1 MARSAIRREIIFWPG
16 HTRIAHSRQ
25 AFDFAFRRQVQRRAF
40 IGEFLEK
47 SPIIKA
53 ACELVWEF
61 RRMIKTRDGKKLK
74 DWFGKAEQSRIS
86 EMASALDTPPENPC
100 RSRCAARCDS
110 KSFS

>member
-1 MARSAIRREIIFWPG
+1 MARRAVRREIIFWSG
-16 HTRIAHSRQ
+16 RTRIAHSRQ

-86 EMASALDTPPENPC
+86 SAAGSSLADGEDP
-100 RSRCAARCDS
+100 
-110 KSFS
+110 

>member
-1 MARSAIRREIIFWPG
+1 MAQRTVQREIIFWSG
-16 HTRIAHSRQ
+16 HTRIARSRQ
-25 AFDFAFRRQVQRRAF
+25 AFDFAFRRQVQQRAF

-53 ACELVWEF
+53 ARELVWEF

-86 EMASALDTPPENPC
+86 SSAGSSLADGEDP
-100 RSRCAARCDS
+100 
-110 KSFS
+110 